1 MTSIKRILA
10 VKGLN
15 HQTVWL
21 VLGLVVVVMVLEF
34 STPPEYVFGYL
45 YIGAIV
51 LANSRLSH
59 VATFWI
65 TLLSVVLTIA
75 NLWIPHLH
83 NIAPATIANRL
94 IVVLALMVT
103 GVLSARNRRYEEAIA
118 KQSIQLQSQ
127 EQLTRLREDF
137 ASTLTHD
144 LKTPLLGAIATIKAF
159 QDQKFGAVT
168 AIQQQVLDTM
178 IRSHQTTLQ
187 LVINLL
193 EVYRNDIEGL
203 ILQREILDLG
213 TLAEEAIASL
223 VNLATSR
230 QVSIRLSYEN
240 SDFRQFVSVNAD
252 SLQLKRVFT
261 NLITN
266 AINHSQRGDRI
277 DIVLSH
283 YEVDCVVKVLD
294 SGHGILEQELPLLFG
309 RFYQGE
315 SDRQALGSGLGLYL
329 SRQIIEA
336 HNGIIWAE
344 NRQPHGALFGFRIP
358 RYA

>member
-1 MTSIKRILA
+1 MTSLRRILNI
-10 VKGLN
+10 KKLN
-15 HQTVWL
+15 TEVLWL
-21 VLGLVVVVMVLEF
+21 VLGLLVLVMGLEF

-51 LANSRLSH
+51 LANSRLNR
-59 VATFWI
+59 TFTLCI
-65 TLLSVVLTIA
+65 TLLAVVLTIA
-75 NLWIPHLH
+75 NLWIPHFH
-83 NIAPATIANRL
+83 NISPATIANRL
-94 IVVLALMVT
+94 IVVLALVVT
-103 GVLSARNRRYEEAIA
+103 GILSARNHSYEEAIA

-144 LKTPLLGAIATIKAF
+144 LKTPLLGAIDAIRAF
-159 QDQKFGAVT
+159 QDQQFGAVT

-178 IRSHQTTLQ
+178 LRSHRTTLQ

-203 ILQREILDLG
+203 ILKREILDLG
-213 TLAEEAIASL
+213 TLAEEAIAPL
-223 VNLATSR
+223 VNLATTR
-230 QVSIRLSYEN
+230 QVSMRLSYEN
-240 SDFRQFVSVNAD
+240 SDFRQFISVRGDA
-252 SLQLKRVFT
+252 LQLKRVFE
-261 NLITN
+261 NLLTN

-277 DIVLSH
+277 DVILSQQED
-283 YEVDCVVKVLD
+283 YCVVKVLD
-294 SGHGILEQELPLLFG
+294 CGHGILEQELPLLFG

-315 SDRQALGSGLGLYL
+315 SDRQAIGSGLGLYL

-344 NRQPHGALFGFRIP
+344 NRQPHGAMFGFRIP